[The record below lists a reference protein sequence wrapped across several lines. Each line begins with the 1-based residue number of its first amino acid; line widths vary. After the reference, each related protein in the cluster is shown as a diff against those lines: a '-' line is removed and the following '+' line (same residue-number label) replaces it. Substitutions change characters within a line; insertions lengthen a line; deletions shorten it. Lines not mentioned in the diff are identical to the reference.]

1 MMLREKNVSSCS
13 TQFLFGLM
21 GEERKPITI
30 CVIHLVTCL
39 SLVLDHEKKKPW
51 RVVDK
56 LFVEHLHLA
65 VLFKVFDWNRKEL
78 EIPGAEQS
86 INRFVIFIVS
96 LNEFFLSN

>member
-39 SLVLDHEKKKPW
+39 SLVLDHEKK
-51 RVVDK
+51 
-56 LFVEHLHLA
+56 
-65 VLFKVFDWNRKEL
+65 
-78 EIPGAEQS
+78 
-86 INRFVIFIVS
+86 S
-96 LNEFFLSN
+96 LGE